1 MEASNSATKAKRR
14 SSAGYTLVEVLVA
27 SSILML
33 GISAACVMSLTMV
46 TQEEMSHRMARA
58 LNAQENAARLFQIG
72 LDNAQISADPTVTT
86 GILPACSD
94 VALSIDAVDGTV
106 AGVGTLDAAAITA
119 TIYTTEPDSTLT
131 QTEQGWTAGARR
143 AGMSGARASRTNVLT
158 VYRSP
163 AP

>member
-1 MEASNSATKAKRR
+1 MEAFNSATKAKRNY
-14 SSAGYTLVEVLVA
+14 SAGYTLVEVLVA

-58 LNAQENAARLFQIG
+58 LNAQENAARLFQLG
-72 LDNAQISADPTVTT
+72 VDNAQISADPTVTT

-119 TIYTTEPDSTLT
+119 TIYTTEPDSTLA
-131 QTEQGWTAGARR
+131 QTEKGWTAGARR
-143 AGMSGARASRTNVLT
+143 SDSPVARASRTNILT

-163 AP
+163 VP